1 MNSLSSQSGSLN
13 RAVARRKQ
21 GGSQSINDNS
31 KGNAKSAGAQLRR
44 YGEQALRD
52 VSLAVIYHACRF
64 NVLMRTQ
71 RISGILSRSGLMIY
85 LKASVFG
92 FVLAAPIARYS
103 SIMTEQLSQ
112 KGTTGFVRS
121 HSRHGDR

>member
-1 MNSLSSQSGSLN
+1 MNSLSSQSRSLN

-52 VSLAVIYHACRF
+52 VSLVVIYHACRF
-64 NVLMRTQ
+64 NVLIQTQ
-71 RISGILSRSGLMIY
+71 RISGILSRSGLMIS
-85 LKASVFG
+85 LKASAFG

-103 SIMTEQLSQ
+103 SIMTEQLFQ

-121 HSRHGDR
+121 HFRHEDR

>member
-52 VSLAVIYHACRF
+52 VSLAVMYHACRF
-64 NVLMRTQ
+64 NVLTRT
-71 RISGILSRSGLMIY
+71 
-85 LKASVFG
+85 
-92 FVLAAPIARYS
+92 
-103 SIMTEQLSQ
+103 
-112 KGTTGFVRS
+112 
-121 HSRHGDR
+121 